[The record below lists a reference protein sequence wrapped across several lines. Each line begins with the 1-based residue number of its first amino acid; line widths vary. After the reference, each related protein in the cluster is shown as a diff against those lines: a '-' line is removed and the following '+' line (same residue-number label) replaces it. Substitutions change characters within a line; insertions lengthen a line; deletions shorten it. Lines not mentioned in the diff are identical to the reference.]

1 MPRLKLT
8 ALLPLI
14 ASTIIFSCQPEI
26 PLVKPP
32 FEGVT
37 NDWYNASFEASA
49 GHTTTFPNGTEIS
62 IPKNAFVDEN
72 GNTISGNVDFK
83 FQEISSVDQVL
94 TSGIQMTTNNENREV
109 MVSAD
114 MFELRAYQ
122 NGKELQL
129 GNGKTIKT
137 ALASNEGSS
146 EYDFYFLNEQQKDWD
161 LLGAVQPEENQRKIN
176 AKNGIDSLSNQLED
190 LDMENVFAL
199 NYLPLIDLA
208 DKPLPRDKN
217 FNYHNYR
224 NDPSFAV
231 LDKLVTAK
239 LMKYGAKWIFGFDN
253 KQVRYKGKLYHSSM
267 VLWQAEKPIP
277 NWISKKRYEYAPWS
291 AYNANVVK
299 LKSGKYSIS
308 ITEYQRIDGKWPQ
321 KTIFSTL
328 ASIKMPL
335 KELYQSSP
343 THWSE
348 EIQRLEEE
356 AMKLKQVHETQNLF
370 VRTFEVASMGIYNY
384 DRIKKNEQIMV
395 SIDLELD
402 GQKFDWNSSMDLYT
416 VPKGDNTVIRYHN
429 SQRDKFVIYPD
440 QDMLVFTV
448 LDNNKIGLL
457 DDDFFKSLNYQSIK
471 SSGNTAITLPLKS
484 SDIIIKSQQDV
495 MIFLGKNE
503 QQPQLSLK

>member
-1 MPRLKLT
+1 
-8 ALLPLI
+8 
-14 ASTIIFSCQPEI
+14 
-26 PLVKPP
+26 
-32 FEGVT
+32 
-37 NDWYNASFEASA
+37 
-49 GHTTTFPNGTEIS
+49 
-62 IPKNAFVDEN
+62 
-72 GNTISGNVDFK
+72 
-83 FQEISSVDQVL
+83 
-94 TSGIQMTTNNENREV
+94 
-109 MVSAD
+109 
-114 MFELRAYQ
+114 
-122 NGKELQL
+122 
-129 GNGKTIKT
+129 
-137 ALASNEGSS
+137 
-146 EYDFYFLNEQQKDWD
+146 
-161 LLGAVQPEENQRKIN
+161 
-176 AKNGIDSLSNQLED
+176 
-190 LDMENVFAL
+190 
-199 NYLPLIDLA
+199 
-208 DKPLPRDKN
+208 
-217 FNYHNYR
+217 
-224 NDPSFAV
+224 
-231 LDKLVTAK
+231 
-239 LMKYGAKWIFGFDN
+239 
-253 KQVRYKGKLYHSSM
+253 
-267 VLWQAEKPIP
+267 
-277 NWISKKRYEYAPWS
+277 
-291 AYNANVVK
+291 
-299 LKSGKYSIS
+299 
-308 ITEYQRIDGKWPQ
+308 
-321 KTIFSTL
+321 
-328 ASIKMPL
+328 MPL